1 MALPEEPAKKEED
14 VHEEEMPTLQE
25 IRPREEHLTT
35 HKDTLEEV
43 RVDVQ
48 EFKPRDGNAPRCAC
62 LETVWKPL
70 WESGGTKEAQYKG
83 FSFTCA
89 CCTSRRINY
98 KAGSMLF
105 VML

>member
-43 RVDVQ
+43 GVDVQ
-48 EFKPRDGNAPRCAC
+48 EFNPRDGNAPRQAC
-62 LETVWKPL
+62 LETVWKRV
-70 WESGGTKEAQYKG
+70 WGVWKHKG
-83 FSFTCA
+83 SAIPRCLVHL
-89 CCTSRRINY
+89 CTLH
-98 KAGSMLF
+98 K
-105 VML
+105 